1 MCKPFNQ
8 EKNMALPGVDIDI
21 NDGALGRSVAT
32 DDGVAGLVLTGIAA
46 TGLALN
52 VAKKIN
58 TLAEA
63 IALGITA
70 VTLPH
75 AYAQLAGF
83 YKKAGDGAELW
94 FMLVSEATTNPD
106 VFVLTTGPMD
116 KLLEASQGRI
126 TIAGTSM
133 GRAGGYTATPTGIL
147 DYNIGTVATAA
158 QALAVKYANRF
169 APVRIILDGTYL
181 IDPLTGITT
190 IKGAGDR
197 VGVFLGVTET
207 GKRAAS
213 MGEFL
218 GQLAVIPVHQ
228 SIARVKSGP
237 FSANAF
243 LTSGKAIESYPVGT
257 LDSLHDSGY
266 MALRGFLGVFGA
278 YVTDDLTLAAP
289 TSDYT
294 SLARGRVIDKAIR
307 LTYQTYVY
315 ELNDTIEIGNDG
327 KLLPTKVSYIEDVI
341 TRALSTRMLAEGNCS
356 AVAASVD
363 PAQNVLATDT
373 IEVVVKITPLGY
385 LKDIIVKLGFA
396 NPASA

>member
-1 MCKPFNQ
+1 
-8 EKNMALPGVDIDI
+8 MALPGVDIDI

-32 DDGVAGLVLTGIAA
+32 DDGVAGLVLTGVAA

-52 VAKKIN
+52 VVKRIT
-58 TLAEA
+58 TLAEV
-63 IALGITA
+63 IAMGITFA
-70 VTLPH
+70 THPH
-75 AYAQLAGF
+75 AYTQLAGF

-94 FMLVSEATTNPD
+94 FMLVSEATTTPD

-116 KLLEASQGRI
+116 KLLEAAQGRV
-126 TIAGTSM
+126 TIAGNSM
-133 GRAGGYTATPTGIL
+133 GRAGGYTPVTSGIL
-147 DYNIGTVATAA
+147 DYNIGAVATAV
-158 QALAVKYANRF
+158 QALAVKYADRF

-181 IDPLTGITT
+181 IDPLTGITA

-197 VGVFLGVTET
+197 VGVFLGVTES
-207 GKRAAS
+207 GKRTSS

-228 SIARVKSGP
+228 SIARVKTGP
-237 FSANAF
+237 FAANAF
-243 LTSGKAIESYPVGT
+243 LTSGKANTAYPVGT

-278 YVTDDLTLAAP
+278 FVTDDLTLAAP
-289 TSDYT
+289 TSDFT

-307 LTYQTYVY
+307 IAYQTYVY

-356 AVAASVD
+356 AVATSVN

-373 IEVVVKITPLGY
+373 IEIVIKITPLGY
-385 LKDIIVKLGFA
+385 LKSIIVKLGFT